1 MTLAPDATLAL
12 VIIGGVVVLVVA
24 RVLQRL
30 GTP

>member
-1 MTLAPDATLAL
+1 MNPDATLAL
-12 VIIGGVVVLVVA
+12 VIVGAVVVLVVA